1 MPSENTRRIAKNTV
15 MLYIRMLLIMAVT
28 LYTSRVVLNVLG
40 VEDFGIY
47 NVVGGIVVM
56 FSFLNGAMATST
68 QRFLSFSLGKN
79 DQEQVARVFSMSMTT
94 HISIALI
101 VLLLAETF
109 GLWIFYRYLNIPPE
123 RMGAAQW
130 VYQLS
135 VLTFCISIIR
145 VPYNAGIIAYERMSF
160 YAYISI
166 VEVCL
171 KLGMV
176 ILLQYLGSDKLILY
190 ALLMALTT
198 GIVTFIYK
206 LYCCKTFSVCR
217 YHYFWDKHLYKELIS
232 FSGWSLFG
240 SAANVGVQQGINI
253 LLNVFFGVVTN
264 AALGIANQ
272 VSSAVSQLVGNFQT
286 AFNPALVKSYASGDY
301 SYFVRLIFQTSRF
314 SYFLLFIIALP
325 LYLCM
330 PFVLKVWLDIV
341 PEYTVVF
348 CRWMLVFVL
357 IDAVSAP
364 LWISVQAIGKIRSYQ
379 LLMSALIFLNIPLSW
394 LLLRLGK
401 DAEWVMQVRV
411 GINLL
416 TFICRIIYLQK
427 RKVISSYL
435 YLREVISPVVL
446 VSVLSVPL
454 PLWIGCNYSGLKGFL
469 LLSGVSVI
477 LSGVAIWFLGLRKSE
492 LDFIWTSFRNKLR
505 I

>member
-123 RMGAAQW
+123 RMGAAQC

-492 LDFIWTSFRNKLR
+492 RDFIWTSFRNKLR

>member
-1 MPSENTRRIAKNTV
+1 
-15 MLYIRMLLIMAVT
+15 
-28 LYTSRVVLNVLG
+28 
-40 VEDFGIY
+40 
-47 NVVGGIVVM
+47 M
-56 FSFLNGAMATST
+56 F
-68 QRFLSFSLGKN
+68 
-79 DQEQVARVFSMSMTT
+79 
-94 HISIALI
+94 
-101 VLLLAETF
+101 
-109 GLWIFYRYLNIPPE
+109 
-123 RMGAAQW
+123 
-130 VYQLS
+130 
-135 VLTFCISIIR
+135 
-145 VPYNAGIIAYERMSF
+145 
-160 YAYISI
+160 
-166 VEVCL
+166 
-171 KLGMV
+171 
-176 ILLQYLGSDKLILY
+176 
-190 ALLMALTT
+190 
-198 GIVTFIYK
+198 
-206 LYCCKTFSVCR
+206 
-217 YHYFWDKHLYKELIS
+217 
-232 FSGWSLFG
+232 
-240 SAANVGVQQGINI
+240 
-253 LLNVFFGVVTN
+253 FFGVVTN

-492 LDFIWTSFRNKLR
+492 RDFIWTSFRNKLR

>member
-1 MPSENTRRIAKNTV
+1 
-15 MLYIRMLLIMAVT
+15 
-28 LYTSRVVLNVLG
+28 

-492 LDFIWTSFRNKLR
+492 RDFIWTSFRNKLR

>member
-364 LWISVQAIGKIRSYQ
+364 LWI
-379 LLMSALIFLNIPLSW
+379 
-394 LLLRLGK
+394 
-401 DAEWVMQVRV
+401 
-411 GINLL
+411 
-416 TFICRIIYLQK
+416 
-427 RKVISSYL
+427 
-435 YLREVISPVVL
+435 
-446 VSVLSVPL
+446 
-454 PLWIGCNYSGLKGFL
+454 GCNYSGLKGFL

-492 LDFIWTSFRNKLR
+492 RDFIWTSFRNKLR

>member
-190 ALLMALTT
+190 ALLTT

-492 LDFIWTSFRNKLR
+492 RDFIWTSFRNKLR

>member
-1 MPSENTRRIAKNTV
+1 
-15 MLYIRMLLIMAVT
+15 
-28 LYTSRVVLNVLG
+28 
-40 VEDFGIY
+40 
-47 NVVGGIVVM
+47 
-56 FSFLNGAMATST
+56 
-68 QRFLSFSLGKN
+68 
-79 DQEQVARVFSMSMTT
+79 MTT

-492 LDFIWTSFRNKLR
+492 RDFIWTSFRNKLR

>member
-1 MPSENTRRIAKNTV
+1 MPSENTRRIAKNKV

-411 GINLL
+411 GINIL

-492 LDFIWTSFRNKLR
+492 RDFIWTSFRNKLR

>member
-79 DQEQVARVFSMSMTT
+79 DQDQVARVFSMSMTT

-101 VLLLAETF
+101 VLLLAETL
-109 GLWIFYRYLNIPPE
+109 GLWIFYRYLNIPTE

-176 ILLQYLGSDKLILY
+176 ILLQYFGSDKLILY

-264 AALGIANQ
+264 AALGIGNQ

-401 DAEWVMQVRV
+401 EAEWVMQVRV

-492 LDFIWTSFRNKLR
+492 RDFLWTSFRNKLR

>member
-109 GLWIFYRYLNIPPE
+109 GLGIFYRYLNIPPE

-492 LDFIWTSFRNKLR
+492 RDFIWTSFRNKLR